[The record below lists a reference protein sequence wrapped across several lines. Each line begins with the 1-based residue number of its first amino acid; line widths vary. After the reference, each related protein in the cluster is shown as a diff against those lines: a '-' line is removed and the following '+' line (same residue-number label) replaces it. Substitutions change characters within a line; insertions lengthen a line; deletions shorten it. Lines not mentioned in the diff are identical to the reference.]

1 MKLIDIIKSANS
13 NLMRNK
19 GRTFL
24 TILAIFI
31 GSFTIITTSAI
42 RTGVN
47 GYIDAQ
53 MAAAGGENMLEIS
66 SAVMN
71 EMMDGSIMSGSSG
84 PKKYDPNK
92 KPIST
97 TGMAITDD
105 QLEKARKIKNIESI
119 SPFIMTRMSSMVPIG
134 LSIEYVVGANG
145 EKYEFNV
152 RSSIDGVNLDTREGT
167 KLNNQTNEYQVA
179 IGMGYAEALG
189 YKDDKDALGKELTL
203 YILDRGIP
211 GELVP
216 IRAKIVSVLNKSILT
231 ISGGAVNDA
240 LGKAML
246 NAAQKHLPENFR
258 QMHTMATAQIKPNL
272 SEEELDEIK
281 EQLKEIGL
289 SGMTAEEEVGMIKAF
304 FDAIILVFT
313 IFGGIALLA
322 ASIGIIN
329 TLFMAVQE
337 RTREIGL
344 MKAMGLGKGKIF
356 FMFSIEAISLGFWG
370 SAIGVGVAYLAKT
383 IINPLAA
390 DTFLK
395 DLPGFKLMDFDYL
408 LLLMLIGLVMLIAF
422 LAGTLPARRAA
433 RKDPIEA
440 LRYE

>member
-1 MKLIDIIKSANS
+1 MKLIDIVKSANS
-13 NLMRNK
+13 NLLRNK

-31 GSFTIITTSAI
+31 GSFTIIATSAI

-47 GYIDAQ
+47 SYIDTQ

-66 SAVMN
+66 SSLMHEA
-71 EMMDGSIMSGSSG
+71 MDGSIMGGASG
-84 PKKYDPNK
+84 PKKYDPDK
-92 KPIST
+92 KPMST
-97 TGMAITDD
+97 TGMAITET
-105 QLEKARKIKNIESI
+105 QLEKARKIKNIKSI
-119 SPFIMTRMSSMVPIG
+119 SPFIMTRMTSMIPIG
-134 LSIEYVVGANG
+134 VSIEYVVGANG

-152 RSSIDGVNLDTREGT
+152 RSSIDGVNLDIREGK
-167 KLNNQTNEYQVA
+167 KLNNQTNENQVA

-216 IRAKIVSVLNKSILT
+216 IKAKIASVLNKSILT
-231 ISGGAVNDA
+231 MSGGAVNDA

-246 NAAQKHLPENFR
+246 NAANQHLPENFR
-258 QMHTMATAQIKPNL
+258 QIHTMATAQIKSGL
-272 SEEELDEIK
+272 SEKELDKIK
-281 EQLKEIGL
+281 EQLKDIGL

-370 SAIGVGVAYLAKT
+370 SALGVGVAYLAKT

-395 DLPGFKLMDFDYL
+395 DLPGFKLMEFDYL
-408 LLLMLIGLVMLIAF
+408 LLLMLVGLVMLIAF

>member
-13 NLMRNK
+13 NLLRNK

-31 GSFTIITTSAI
+31 GSFTIIATSAI

-47 GYIDAQ
+47 GYIDKQ
-53 MAAAGGENMLEIS
+53 MDSAGGEGYIEIMPQAFQEIMQS
-66 SAVMN
+66 VMSF
-71 EMMDGSIMSGSSG
+71 GSNG
-84 PKKYDPNK
+84 PTEYDPDKNSTEMTIISADDMK
-92 KPIST
+92 KI
-97 TGMAITDD
+97 A
-105 QLEKARKIKNIESI
+105 E
-119 SPFIMTRMSSMVPIG
+119 
-134 LSIEYVVGANG
+134 
-145 EKYEFNV
+145 
-152 RSSIDGVNLDTREGT
+152 IDGVESVKGARMVEAEYVTSDKTDKKYLISPHALPSTRINIDIAEGRLININSHTPEINL
-167 KLNNQTNEYQVA
+167 QP
-179 IGMGYAEALG
+179 GYATVLG
-189 YKDDKDALGKELTL
+189 YASDADIIGQTIQLAIVEQATMK
-203 YILDRGIP
+203 IQ
-211 GELVP
+211 LVE
-216 IRAKIVSVLNKSILT
+216 AKVVGVLNKSIINMGRSWINESLQDDILDVLYAGMPSSYRDMT
-231 ISGGAVNDA
+231 
-240 LGKAML
+240 ML
-246 NAAQKHLPENFR
+246 
-258 QMHTMATAQIKPNL
+258 ATAEWDTSLGDDGLDRIKDDL
-272 SEEELDEIK
+272 EELGFVGTTIND
-281 EQLKEIGL
+281 Q
-289 SGMTAEEEVGMIKAF
+289 VGMIKTF

-356 FMFSIEAISLGFWG
+356 MMFSIEAISLGFWG
-370 SAIGVGVAYLAKT
+370 SALGVGVAYLAKA

-390 DTFLK
+390 NTFLK
-395 DLPGFKLMDFDYL
+395 DLPGFNLMEFDIL
-408 LLLMLIGLVMLIAF
+408 LLVYLVALVMLIAF